1 MPPTDTRMQSRSLN
15 LKHAPSPD
23 GVFHD
28 APIDLAGKPGR
39 SIRIHNQSAL
49 ASSSRHCGQCC
60 QEHVRECLPRAT
72 RLSADGKWAYVL
84 DFDQQTIWALD
95 TADNSVAGTLDV
107 GGHPEAMALG
117 PVANSFM
124 SQTIWMALPPSSQRR
139 RLSPRRRAGNALGVK
154 VLRCVDML
162 TTIWMPVS
170 SLLVD
175 TPPVHRHRRLI
186 HLHKDFPN
194 STYKPVVGRNHF
206 VDYQLVKRDAG
217 RASVRPCLTWHL
229 VIGGPLC
236 LLSGPTGSDRL
247 HTVM

>member
-1 MPPTDTRMQSRSLN
+1 
-15 LKHAPSPD
+15 
-23 GVFHD
+23 
-28 APIDLAGKPGR
+28 
-39 SIRIHNQSAL
+39 
-49 ASSSRHCGQCC
+49 
-60 QEHVRECLPRAT
+60 LPRAT

-107 GGHPEAMALG
+107 GGHPEATALG

-217 RASVRPCLTWHL
+217 RASVRPCLTWRL

-236 LLSGPTGSDRL
+236 LLSGSTGSDRL